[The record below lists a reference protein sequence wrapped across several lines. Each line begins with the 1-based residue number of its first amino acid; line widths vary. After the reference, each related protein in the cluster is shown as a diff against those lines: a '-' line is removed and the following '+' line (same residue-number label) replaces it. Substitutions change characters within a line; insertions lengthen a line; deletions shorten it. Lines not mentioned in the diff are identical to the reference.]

1 MEPYN
6 DLAAF
11 VVVVREASFTRA
23 AAQLGVSQSA
33 LSHTVRSLEKK
44 LDLKLLHRTTRSVS
58 PTEAGERLYQTV
70 ASRFAD
76 IEAELSALSELRDKP
91 AGTVRISASEH
102 AVHTLIWPRLESWLG
117 QYPDIKVELCCD
129 NGFTDI
135 VAKRYDIGVRLG
147 DDVAKDMIAVR
158 IAADMRMAVVGSPA
172 YLERRRAPQIPHDL
186 LEHNCIAMRLATHG
200 GLLAWEFM
208 HDGRKVNVNVTGQL
222 VFNDSLMIV
231 RAALAGGGLAWL
243 PLGMIEP
250 HLAAVRLQSVLD
262 DWGAV
267 FPGYHLYY
275 PSRRASQALAL
286 VVERL
291 RYAERDSPDA
301 LV

>member
-1 MEPYN
+1 
-6 DLAAF
+6 
-11 VVVVREASFTRA
+11 
-23 AAQLGVSQSA
+23 
-33 LSHTVRSLEKK
+33 
-44 LDLKLLHRTTRSVS
+44 
-58 PTEAGERLYQTV
+58 
-70 ASRFAD
+70 
-76 IEAELSALSELRDKP
+76 
-91 AGTVRISASEH
+91 
-102 AVHTLIWPRLESWLG
+102 
-117 QYPDIKVELCCD
+117 
-129 NGFTDI
+129 
-135 VAKRYDIGVRLG
+135 
-147 DDVAKDMIAVR
+147 
-158 IAADMRMAVVGSPA
+158 
-172 YLERRRAPQIPHDL
+172 
-186 LEHNCIAMRLATHG
+186 MRLATHG

-250 HLAAVRLQSVLD
+250 HLAAGRLQSVLD